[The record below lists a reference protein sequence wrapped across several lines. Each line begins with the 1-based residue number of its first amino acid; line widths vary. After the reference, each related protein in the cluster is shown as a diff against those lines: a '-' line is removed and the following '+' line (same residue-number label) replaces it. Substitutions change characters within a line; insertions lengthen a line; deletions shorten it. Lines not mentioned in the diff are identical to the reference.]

1 MQQNPMGKVITIQNP
16 ATGEVLIVKQNS
28 LGKTIAK
35 ARSDEIFKQKLIAD
49 PMAVLKAEWDELSE
63 EERGTLLA
71 KLQASGVKKQSELSD
86 EQLSSVSGGMEVVV
100 VEDWTMDQLKQD
112 IERKLSECIRTYSG
126 IY

>member
-1 MQQNPMGKVITIQNP
+1 MGKVITIQNP